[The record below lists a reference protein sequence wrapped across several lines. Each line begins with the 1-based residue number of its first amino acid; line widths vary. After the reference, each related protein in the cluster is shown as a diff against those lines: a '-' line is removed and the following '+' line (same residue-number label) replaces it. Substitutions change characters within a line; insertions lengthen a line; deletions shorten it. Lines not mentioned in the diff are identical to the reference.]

1 MSAHAPV
8 PGERETANTAATAMP
23 QIGDQP
29 GADHVLTPLTRWEFL
44 FAVLALSLWFLFFSG
59 GSLLGTVTYRNQLAS
74 PIAWN
79 DKIKPLVVCLF
90 FWTTSNL
97 GILSCLAAFLG
108 AVGFRSGFTTTLDAK
123 CSIQKPTAAMRSML
137 LTWYLAAVMR
147 GFGVYTLSTA
157 GLILLATDAVTD
169 AGQETYLR
177 LAPLISIVSFY
188 SGFNPRTFGGLLD
201 RVQRILRTGAPGET
215 PAARSNTQ
223 PHPPAAVN
231 K

>member
-1 MSAHAPV
+1 MSAPAPV
-8 PGERETANTAATAMP
+8 PADREAGNTAAPSKPPT
-23 QIGDQP
+23 GDQP
-29 GADHVLTPLTRWEFL
+29 GAEHPLIPLTRIEFL
-44 FAVLALSLWFLFFSG
+44 SAVLALSLWFLFFSG

-79 DKIKPLVVCLF
+79 HKIKPLVVCLF

-108 AVGFRSGFTTTLDAK
+108 AVGYRSGFTTTLDSK
-123 CSIQKPTAAMRSML
+123 CSTQKPTAAMRSML

-157 GLILLATDAVTD
+157 GLILVATDAVTD

-201 RVQRILRTGAPGET
+201 RVQKILRTGAPGET
-215 PAARSNTQ
+215 PATRSNTQ
-223 PHPPAAVN
+223 PSTPAPAD

>member
-1 MSAHAPV
+1 MSEHALI
-8 PGERETANTAATAMP
+8 PGERKAPNTAAPAMP
-23 QIGDQP
+23 PIGDQP
-29 GADHVLTPLTRWEFL
+29 AADHALTPLTRTEFL
-44 FAVLALSLWFLFFSG
+44 SAVFALSLWFLFFSG
-59 GSLLGTVTYRNQLAS
+59 GSLLGTVNYRNQLAS

-108 AVGFRSGFTTTLDAK
+108 AVGYRSGFTTTLDSK
-123 CSIQKPTAAMRSML
+123 CSIQKPTTAMRSML

-177 LAPLISIVSFY
+177 LAPLMSIVSFY

-201 RVQRILRTGAPGET
+201 RVQKILRTGGPEET
-215 PAARSNTQ
+215 PAPRSNTQ
-223 PHPPAAVN
+223 PSSPAAVS